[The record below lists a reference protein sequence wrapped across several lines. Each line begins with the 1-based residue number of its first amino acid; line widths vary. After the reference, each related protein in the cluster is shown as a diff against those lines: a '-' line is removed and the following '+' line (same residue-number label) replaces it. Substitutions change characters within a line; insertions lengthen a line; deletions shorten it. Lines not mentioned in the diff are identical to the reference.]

1 MIRRS
6 IKKILKEQ
14 DENFEQKFLK
24 SATKFR
30 WILES
35 QVDQNLITDISLEN
49 VKYDQKYN
57 EISGDLLITSWC
69 EDPDLF
75 MYIEQLKRVDKEL
88 DKVLLNYSFK
98 EDGTFGKN
106 IGKYNNIMWY
116 VFACNWNIDNGYEI
130 KIKYHFR
137 QEEYDED

>member
-6 IKKILKEQ
+6 IKKLLKEQ
-14 DENFEQKFLK
+14 DENLEQKFLK

-69 EDPDLF
+69 EDPISLC
-75 MYIEQLKRVDKEL
+75 I
-88 DKVLLNYSFK
+88 
-98 EDGTFGKN
+98 
-106 IGKYNNIMWY
+106 
-116 VFACNWNIDNGYEI
+116 
-130 KIKYHFR
+130 
-137 QEEYDED
+137 

>member
-1 MIRRS
+1 
-6 IKKILKEQ
+6 
-14 DENFEQKFLK
+14 
-24 SATKFR
+24 
-30 WILES
+30 
-35 QVDQNLITDISLEN
+35 
-49 VKYDQKYN
+49 
-57 EISGDLLITSWC
+57 
-69 EDPDLF
+69 
-75 MYIEQLKRVDKEL
+75 MYIDQLKRVDKEL

-116 VFACNWNIDNGYEI
+116 VFGCNWNIDNGYEI